1 MELRIAGIVSESVV
15 DGPGYRFVVFAQ
27 GCRHACPGCH
37 NPHTW
42 DPLGGTAIR
51 VADLLEKIKNTKLLK
66 GITITGGEPFL
77 QPAPL
82 ALLARKVKELGLDV
96 ITYTGYTWEELIALA
111 RDKADIKEL
120 LLVSDYLVDGPFI
133 LSKRDLELPFRGSS
147 NQRILDLS
155 QSIQAGRPV
164 EAYFS

>member
-1 MELRIAGIVSESVV
+1 MELRIAGIISESVV

-42 DPLGGTAIR
+42 DPAGGTAVR
-51 VADLLEKIKNTKLLK
+51 AEELLEQIKAARMLK

-82 ALLARKVKELGLDV
+82 AWLAREVKKLGLDV
-96 ITYTGYTWEELIALA
+96 VTYSGYTWEDLLA
-111 RDKADIKEL
+111 MSQKKKDVKEL
-120 LLVSDYLVDGPFI
+120 LLGSDYLVDGPFI
-133 LSKRDLELPFRGSS
+133 LAEKDLELAFRGSS
-147 NQRILDLS
+147 NQRILDVP
-155 QSIQAGRPV
+155 QSLQAGRPV
-164 EAYFS
+164 KAYFS

>member
-1 MELRIAGIVSESVV
+1 MELRIAGIIKESVV

-42 DPLGGTAIR
+42 DPAGGTA
-51 VADLLEKIKNTKLLK
+51 VSVEDLLVQVKAARLLK

-82 ALLARKVKELGLDV
+82 AWLAREVKKAGLDV
-96 ITYTGYTWEELIALA
+96 ITYTGYTWEELLVMS
-111 RDKADIKEL
+111 KEDIDVKEL
-120 LLVSDYLVDGPFI
+120 LLASDYLVDGPFV
-133 LSKRDLELPFRGSS
+133 LAKRDLELPFRGSS
-147 NQRILDLS
+147 NQRILDVP
-155 QSIQAGRPV
+155 QSIREGRPV
-164 EAYFS
+164 DAYFS

>member
-1 MELRIAGIVSESVV
+1 MELRIAGSISESVV

-42 DPLGGTAIR
+42 DPAGGTSVRAEE
-51 VADLLEKIKNTKLLK
+51 LLEQIKAARMLK

-82 ALLARKVKELGLDV
+82 AWLAREAKKLGLDV
-96 ITYTGYTWEELIALA
+96 VTYSGYTWEDLLA
-111 RDKADIKEL
+111 MSQKKKDVKEL
-120 LLVSDYLVDGPFI
+120 LLGSDYLVDGPFI
-133 LSKRDLELPFRGSS
+133 LAEKDLEIPFRGSS
-147 NQRILDLS
+147 NQRILDVP
-155 QSIQAGRPV
+155 QSLQAGRPV
-164 EAYFS
+164 KAYFS